1 MGPGNGSE
9 ISSASFAVRG
19 RPPAV
24 GDPAFLQAAVLVLL
38 LAVENAKLSATWEES
53 LRQLAEARARIIEA
67 SDVGRRR
74 LERDLHDGAQQRLT
88 AIQVKLGL
96 AQQANPD
103 PHLARQLES
112 ISQEAARAIDD
123 LRTLARGIYPA
134 VLTDCGL
141 GDALRAV
148 AREAPIPV
156 RVVDEG
162 IGRCP
167 EPVEGA
173 IYFCSLEAIQNA
185 SKHAGAHVRVTVFLT
200 RDRSGVRFE
209 VADDGVGMEIPGD
222 RDGIGLTSMRDRI
235 GAVAGQLEICSS
247 PGQGTTVRGA
257 VPDAG
262 DWICERSPN
271 RRSLQPTSQRS
282 SREASRRRAAAPRQ
296 SSRPLVAGL
305 RERAS

>member
-1 MGPGNGSE
+1 MNRSLAAQ
-9 ISSASFAVRG
+9 ISPCAG
-19 RPPAV
+19 RPPSV
-24 GDPAFLQAAVLVLL
+24 GDPAFLQATALVLL
-38 LAVENAKLSATWEES
+38 LAVENAKLSATSEES
-53 LRQLAEARARIIEA
+53 LRQLADARARIIDA

-96 AQQANPD
+96 AQEATRDPD
-103 PHLARQLES
+103 LARQLES

-134 VLTDCGL
+134 VLRDYGL

-156 RVVDEG
+156 RVVDDG
-162 IGRCP
+162 VGRCP

-185 SKHAGAHVRVTVFLT
+185 SKHAGAHAHVTVFLT
-200 RDRSGVRFE
+200 RDKSGVRFE
-209 VADDGVGMEIPGD
+209 VADDGVGMELPQHS
-222 RDGIGLTSMRDRI
+222 DGIGMTSMRDRI
-235 GAVAGQLEICSS
+235 GAVAGHLEIRSS

-262 DWICERSPN
+262 DRICGTSPN
-271 RRSLQPTSQRS
+271 RRSLQSTSQRS
-282 SREASRRRAAAPRQ
+282 SPEASRRRAAAPGQ
-296 SSRPLVAGL
+296 SSRPLVASL

>member
-1 MGPGNGSE
+1 
-9 ISSASFAVRG
+9 
-19 RPPAV
+19 
-24 GDPAFLQAAVLVLL
+24 VLL
-38 LAVENAKLSATWEES
+38 LVVENAKLSATWEES
-53 LRQLAEARARIIEA
+53 VRQLADARARIIEA

-88 AIQVKLGL
+88 AIQAKLAL
-96 AQQANPD
+96 AQQANRDPD
-103 PHLARQLES
+103 LARLLES

-123 LRTLARGIYPA
+123 MRTLARGIYPA
-134 VLTDCGL
+134 VLRDCGL
-141 GDALRAV
+141 GGALRAV

-185 SKHAGAHVRVTVFLT
+185 SKHAGAHARVTVLLT

-209 VADDGVGMEIPGD
+209 VADDGVGMEL
-222 RDGIGLTSMRDRI
+222 IGRSGGLGMTSMRDRI

-247 PGQGTTVRGA
+247 PGHGTTVRGA
-257 VPDAG
+257 VPDAA
-262 DWICERSPN
+262 DWISGTSPN
-271 RRSLQPTSQRS
+271 RRSAQPTSQRS
-282 SREASRRRAAAPRQ
+282 GRAASRRRAAAPGQ
-296 SSRPLVAGL
+296 SSRPLVASL

>member
-1 MGPGNGSE
+1 M
-9 ISSASFAVRG
+9 
-19 RPPAV
+19 
-24 GDPAFLQAAVLVLL
+24 LL
-38 LAVENAKLSATWEES
+38 LAIENANLNATWEES
-53 LRQLAEARARIIEA
+53 LRQLADARARIIDA

-96 AQQANPD
+96 AQEATRDPD
-103 PHLARQLES
+103 LARQLES

-134 VLTDCGL
+134 VLRDYGL
-141 GDALRAV
+141 GDALRVV

-185 SKHAGAHVRVTVFLT
+185 SKHAGAHAHVTVFLT
-200 RDRSGVRFE
+200 RDKSGVRFE
-209 VADDGVGMEIPGD
+209 VADDGVGMGIPPHS
-222 RDGIGLTSMRDRI
+222 DGIGMTSMRDRI
-235 GAVAGQLEICSS
+235 GAVAGQIEICSS
-247 PGQGTTVRGA
+247 PGRGTTVRGA

-262 DWICERSPN
+262 DRICETSPN
-271 RRSLQPTSQRS
+271 RRSPQPTSQRS
-282 SREASRRRAAAPRQ
+282 SRGASHRRA
-296 SSRPLVAGL
+296 
-305 RERAS
+305 RATW